1 MLRVLLVE
9 DDPAALALLEAY
21 FRGVEDMAVCGCAR
35 NGREA
40 LAEIRSQ
47 APDLVVL
54 DMVMPE
60 LSGLGVLKA
69 LQTAPPP
76 VPPKI
81 LILSRVS
88 DEGVIARSFLLGA
101 DYYLLKP
108 INLAELPEVIGALF
122 LPEGADRGP
131 ACALLDRMGAR
142 REDAGYLPAAM
153 AAQAL
158 AGAGR
163 MYLKE
168 AYFVPVQTLG
178 TSYACVEKN
187 IRALVRRLHQ
197 TGAPLYRS
205 MMGDPGRAPTNG
217 AFLARMAEAL
227 RRGRG

>member
-40 LAEIRSQ
+40 LAEIRTQ

-54 DMVMPE
+54 DMVMPQ

-76 VPPKI
+76 VRPKI
-81 LILSRVS
+81 LVLSRVS
-88 DEGVIARSFLLGA
+88 DEGVIARAFLLGA

-108 INLAELPEVIGALF
+108 INFAELPEVIGALF
-122 LPEGADRGP
+122 LPEGVDRGP

-142 REDAGYLPAAM
+142 REDAGYLPAAL

-158 AGAGR
+158 AKAGR

-168 AYFVPVQTLG
+168 AYFVPVQALG

-197 TGAPLYRS
+197 TGAPLYRA

-217 AFLARMAEAL
+217 AFLGRMAEAL

>member
-40 LAEIRSQ
+40 LAEIRTQ

-69 LQTAPPP
+69 LRTAPPP

-81 LILSRVS
+81 LVLSRVS
-88 DEGVIARSFLLGA
+88 DEGVIARAFLLGA

-122 LPEGADRGP
+122 LPEGTDRGP

-142 REDAGYLPAAM
+142 REDAGYLPAAL

-163 MYLKE
+163 M
-168 AYFVPVQTLG
+168 
-178 TSYACVEKN
+178 
-187 IRALVRRLHQ
+187 
-197 TGAPLYRS
+197 
-205 MMGDPGRAPTNG
+205 
-217 AFLARMAEAL
+217 
-227 RRGRG
+227 

>member
-40 LAEIRSQ
+40 LAEIRTQ

-69 LQTAPPP
+69 LRTAPPP

-81 LILSRVS
+81 LVLSRVS
-88 DEGVIARSFLLGA
+88 DEGVIARAFLLGA

-122 LPEGADRGP
+122 LPEGTDRGP

-142 REDAGYLPAAM
+142 REDAGYLPAAL

-197 TGAPLYRS
+197 TGAPLYRA

-217 AFLARMAEAL
+217 AFLGRMAEAL